1 MIEALACGTPVMAT
15 SFGSVPELI
24 DDGLTGFVREEAKDL
39 APCLLDASNL
49 DRSTCREIAETRFS
63 TARMVADHVDLY
75 TELIERPA
83 KVRKTALRRIWRSSS
98 KLELPYAK
106 L

>member
-1 MIEALACGTPVMAT
+1 MWDAGDGDVLRP
-15 SFGSVPELI
+15 VPELI

-63 TARMVADHVDLY
+63 TSAWWP
-75 TELIERPA
+75 TS
-83 KVRKTALRRIWRSSS
+83 TSTRSSLNDQPRS
-98 KLELPYAK
+98 ERLPYDGFGDHRRS
-106 L
+106 